1 MGRGDFEISD
11 VTGWGGGGG
20 GGGVGGSGGVNSD
33 VRKLLKKFKFQIC
46 AELIS

>member
-20 GGGVGGSGGVNSD
+20 GGGGFGGC
-33 VRKLLKKFKFQIC
+33 KFGRPKI
-46 AELIS
+46 A